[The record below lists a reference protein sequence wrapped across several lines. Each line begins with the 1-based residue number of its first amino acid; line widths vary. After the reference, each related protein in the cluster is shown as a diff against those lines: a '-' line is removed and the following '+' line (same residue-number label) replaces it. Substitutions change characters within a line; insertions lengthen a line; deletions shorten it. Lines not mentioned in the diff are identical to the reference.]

1 MTYCS
6 DTLREY
12 DSLKI
17 QLNRNRSLAGVALK
31 KCMISVPL
39 DNSLKYHKVSMM
51 LPRQMIDA
59 SNHRSPL
66 RKAGL
71 EKTAYTCTVP
81 TFHRTTL
88 KRPDSTVRFNH
99 VRLSFYKERLTTL
112 DNIEPN
118 RKCCSSILNA
128 CPGNYLTHFS
138 QV

>member
-6 DTLREY
+6 DSLREY

-17 QLNRNRSLAGVALK
+17 QLNRNRSLAGVALQ

-51 LPRQMIDA
+51 VPRQMIDA
-59 SNHRSPL
+59 SNHR
-66 RKAGL
+66 
-71 EKTAYTCTVP
+71 TVP

-112 DNIEPN
+112 GNIEPN
-118 RKCCSSILNA
+118 RKCFSSILNA